1 MAFERKDNTGA
12 VFQNQRKE
20 KDTHPDRTG
29 DAMIDGR
36 EYWVNGWIKQD
47 RNGKQFLSL
56 AFKPKDQQSE
66 RVPDRV
72 PPAGVQ
78 PPMGNA
84 PQGRRSSMKDSM
96 DDEIPFAPEWR

>member
-1 MAFERKDNTGA
+1 MAFEKRDNSGA
-12 VFQNQRKE
+12 LFNNARKE

-29 DAMIDGR
+29 DALIDGVA
-36 EYWVNGWIKQD
+36 YWVNGWIKQD

-56 AFKPKDQQSE
+56 AFKRKDE
-66 RVPDRV
+66 RQERARPEIK
-72 PPAGVQ
+72 

-84 PQGRRSSMKDSM
+84 PVAPRSMKDTLI